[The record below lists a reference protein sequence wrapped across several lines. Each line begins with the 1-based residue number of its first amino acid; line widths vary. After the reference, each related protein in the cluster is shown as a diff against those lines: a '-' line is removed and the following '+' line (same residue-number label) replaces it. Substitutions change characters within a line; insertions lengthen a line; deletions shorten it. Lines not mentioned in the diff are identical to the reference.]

1 MFMKSL
7 QFIVPKQ
14 IIKYTK
20 ATRNKNVLTI
30 KGEELLKVTE
40 VLLNNYTCD
49 VWVKIS
55 DNTLLIEIPE
65 FLHAQSI
72 TSIAL
77 FGKASNLSTATL
89 SAEFNDKPVDGLQ
102 KLVQRYVKYLLQA
115 PNSNA
120 FTPGGGGLL
129 SFIGTNT
136 TEDGKNINSRVI
148 DAISATNTLLFDE
161 QAKQQLPLSEK
172 LLGASVLGITAAEPD
187 EVVVSIKITNQAGV
201 TATAAVNL

>member
-1 MFMKSL
+1 MKSL

>member
-1 MFMKSL
+1 MKSL

-148 DAISATNTLLFDE
+148 DAISATNVLVFDE

-172 LLGASVLGITAAEPD
+172 LLGASVLGITASEPD

>member
-1 MFMKSL
+1 MKSL

-65 FLHAQSI
+65 FLHTQSI

-172 LLGASVLGITAAEPD
+172 LLGASVLGITASEPD
-187 EVVVSIKITNQAGV
+187 EVIVSIKITNQAGV
-201 TATAAVNL
+201 TATASVNL

>member
-1 MFMKSL
+1 MKSL

-65 FLHAQSI
+65 FLHTQSI

-89 SAEFNDKPVDGLQ
+89 SVFKNILLIYEYICIYKHLCNIFGALHTLIYPI
-102 KLVQRYVKYLLQA
+102 LVIIRYK
-115 PNSNA
+115 
-120 FTPGGGGLL
+120 
-129 SFIGTNT
+129 IGTLS
-136 TEDGKNINSRVI
+136 IF
-148 DAISATNTLLFDE
+148 LDE
-161 QAKQQLPLSEK
+161 ENKRQ
-172 LLGASVLGITAAEPD
+172 
-187 EVVVSIKITNQAGV
+187 
-201 TATAAVNL
+201 